1 MDMDMDNV
9 VLYVH
14 KIQIEITKNDL
25 KNIFCRYGIIYKID
39 IIKPFNKKLKK
50 KETYYDAYIHYNLW
64 APREEILETDN
75 FDIEKMYT
83 GKSIN
88 LDLLPVI
95 HLNYDRYELDRI
107 LNENSLRDKFIVKV
121 FFQKDFLKNI
131 KIENR
136 KLLSKYWTQYE
147 IEKVQEEMLLEK
159 ESVLL
164 NKIFEIESKL
174 QLVGLIQPPE
184 FNFIDNHFL
193 LRLEIMSYMEERITK
208 INNKIIELEK
218 RIQS

>member
-1 MDMDMDNV
+1 MDMDNV

-14 KIQIEITKNDL
+14 KIQIEITKMDL
-25 KNIFCRYGIIYKID
+25 KKVFSRYGIIYKID

-75 FDIEKMYT
+75 FDIEKMYS

-88 LDLLPVI
+88 LDILPEM
-95 HLNYDRYELDRI
+95 HLKYDRYELDKI
-107 LNENSLRDKFIVKV
+107 LNEINLRQKFIVKV
-121 FFQKDFLKNI
+121 FFQRDFLKHI
-131 KIENR
+131 KNENR
-136 KLLSKYWTQYE
+136 KLLAKYWTQYE
-147 IEKVQEEMLLEK
+147 IEKAQEEMLLEK
-159 ESVLL
+159 ESNLL

-193 LRLEIMSYMEERITK
+193 LRLEIMSYMEERIQK
-208 INNKIIELEK
+208 INEKIVDLEK